1 MRTKNKRSRAFV
13 SFMIEQLGGMET
25 AWKQYEAYCEANK
38 PTTSPEENAA
48 SVLAVMEN
56 NRGTL
61 FDTAAMKKHLPEL
74 TGRQI
79 YYAFFPLLKQ
89 DKIQR
94 ALIGRAQCTY
104 YVPEEGAVK
113 VSCYDCKRYRN
124 ADSRF
129 HRTFRVV
136 KLHTQEEI
144 LPPGPL
150 PNVYCQVSEG
160 RIPRDRAESLWCLDF
175 DPTTRSKR

>member
-1 MRTKNKRSRAFV
+1 MLSNRCTYAFIV
-13 SFMIEQLGGMET
+13 FMIRQLGGMK
-25 AWKQYEAYCEANK
+25 AAQQQYQAYREESK
-38 PTTSPEENAA
+38 STTRVEENAA

-61 FDTAAMKKHLPEL
+61 FDTETMKKHLPEL

-94 ALIGRAQCTY
+94 ALTGRAQCIY
-104 YVPEEGAVK
+104 YIPEEGSVK
-113 VSCYDCKRYRN
+113 VSCYDCKRHRN

-150 PNVYCQVSEG
+150 PNVHCQVSEG
-160 RIPRDRAESLWCLDF
+160 RIPRDRAESLWCLHF
-175 DPTTRSKR
+175 EPNNKE